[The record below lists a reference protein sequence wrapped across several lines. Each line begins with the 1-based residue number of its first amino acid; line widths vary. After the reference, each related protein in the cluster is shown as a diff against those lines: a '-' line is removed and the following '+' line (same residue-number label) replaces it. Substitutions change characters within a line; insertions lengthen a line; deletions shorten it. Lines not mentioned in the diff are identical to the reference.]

1 MVLLLGEMV
10 EWEVLGHVVVVVVVV
25 MVRHIN
31 KI

>member
-10 EWEVLGHVVVVVVVV
+10 EWEVLGHVVVVVVV